1 MIEFLKNK
9 LKKAT
14 RKKIMLWIAGIATSS
29 TPFTIA
35 LITAVPIVLICML
48 LFLGGSNEGYEQE
61 QSSSMGTIDGVALP
75 EGCTKHSDRIKKELK
90 SQGVDESHLNVMLAI
105 CAQES
110 GGSVSDIFQASESKG
125 LPPNTIGPTESIKAG
140 VSAYKEV
147 LNKSKAKKIGD
158 DNWKAA
164 LQSYNFGGGFLDFF
178 FEKGSKFSEDIAQQF
193 SKKMAKETGWTSY
206 GDPKYVEHV
215 MRYLSQAS
223 GGTLDGNAIGS
234 PVDPK
239 LLNRVTCKIGGYPGH
254 PGIDIALP
262 EGTPI
267 YAITDGKVV
276 EAVNG
281 YTVGGLSS
289 SLLGKDNHVT
299 VISKDNP
306 TLYMN
311 YRHLKLN
318 GVLVK
323 KGDTVK
329 AGQQVG
335 LSGNTGYTSGPH
347 LHLDAL
353 KNNQYTIS
361 AAVDWFSPLEKKFN
375 VKGSLGCGL

>member
-1 MIEFLKNK
+1 MIEYLKKK
-9 LKKAT
+9 LKKVIT
-14 RKKIMLWIAGIATSS
+14 KKILLWIAGLFTSS
-29 TPFTIA
+29 TPLIIA
-35 LITAVPIVLICML
+35 LVTAVPIVLICML

-61 QSSSMGTIDGVALP
+61 QNAMGSIDGVAIP
-75 EGCTKHSDRIKKELK
+75 EGCMKHSDKIKKELR

-110 GGSVSDIFQASESKG
+110 GGSVPDIFQASESKG
-125 LPPNTIGPTESIKAG
+125 LPPNSIGPEESIKAG
-140 VSAYKEV
+140 VTAYKEV

-158 DNWKAA
+158 ENWKAA
-164 LQSYNFGGGFLDFF
+164 LQSYNFGGSFIDYF
-178 FEKGSKFSEDIAQQF
+178 FEKGSKFSEELARDF
-193 SKKMAKETGWTSY
+193 SKQMAIKSGWSSY

-215 MRYLSQAS
+215 MRYLSQDS
-223 GGTLDGNAIGS
+223 GGKLDGNSIGS

-239 LLNRVTCKIGGYPGH
+239 LLNRVTCRIGGYPGH

-299 VISKDNP
+299 VISKGNP

-323 KGDTVK
+323 KGDNVK

-335 LSGNTGYTSGPH
+335 LSGNTGYSSGPH
-347 LHLDAL
+347 LHLDVL
-353 KNNQYTIS
+353 KNNQYSIS
-361 AAVDWFSPLEKKFN
+361 AAVDWFSPLEKKFK
-375 VKGSLGCGL
+375 VTGSLGCGL